1 MPDSP
6 YTHQMLS
13 EAAASSR
20 NMSQA
25 MIRLGLEPWSGS
37 RRYLL
42 DRMRKMGIATSHF
55 EREGTR
61 WTKDVLEPA
70 VAAST
75 TMVGVLRL
83 LGLNAVG
90 GNHSHIS
97 RRVRSLGIDTS
108 HFESST
114 PPSSKGR
121 RHRTLEELL
130 VEQDPATARREQ
142 SSRLKRALMLL
153 GTDERCA
160 GCGAAGTWQG
170 HPLPLEVDHIDGN
183 WRNNRVENLRMLCPN
198 CHSTTDT
205 YRGRNKRSRAD
216 RRTSSRKSAA
226 AR

>member
-1 MPDSP
+1 MAVSP
-6 YTHQMLS
+6 YTHRVLS

-20 NMSQA
+20 TMSQA
-25 MIRLGLEPWSGS
+25 MTSLGLAPWSGS

-42 DRMRKMGIATSHF
+42 DRMRRMGIATSHF
-55 EREGTR
+55 EREDTR
-61 WTKDVLEPA
+61 WTKEVLEPA

-90 GNHSHIS
+90 GNHTHIS
-97 RRVRSLGIDTS
+97 RRVKSLGIDTS
-108 HFESST
+108 HFESSA
-114 PPSSKGR
+114 PRSSKGR

-153 GTDERCA
+153 GADERCT

-170 HPLPLEVDHIDGN
+170 HPLPLEIDHIDGN

-198 CHSTTDT
+198 CHSTTDS
-205 YRGRNKRSRAD
+205 YRGRNKRSRVD
-216 RRTSSRKSAA
+216 RANPSRRSTAG
-226 AR
+226 R

>member
-1 MPDSP
+1 MPVSP
-6 YTHQMLS
+6 YTHQVLS

-20 NMSQA
+20 TMSQA
-25 MIRLGLEPWSGS
+25 MIGLGLPPWSGS

-61 WTKDVLEPA
+61 WTKEVLEPA

-83 LGLNAVG
+83 LGLDAVG

-108 HFESST
+108 HFESSA
-114 PPSSKGR
+114 PRSSKGR
-121 RHRTLEELL
+121 RHRTPEELL

-142 SSRLKRALMLL
+142 SSRLKRALTLL
-153 GTDERCA
+153 GVEERCT
-160 GCGAAGTWQG
+160 GCRNAGTWQG
-170 HPLPLEVDHIDGN
+170 RPLPLEVDHIDGN
-183 WRNNRVENLRMLCPN
+183 WRNNRAENLRMLCPN
-198 CHSTTDT
+198 CHSTTDS
-205 YRGRNKRSRAD
+205 YRGRSKRSRTD
-216 RRTSSRKSAA
+216 RRRPVRTPAA